1 VRQLSALDAQF
12 LNVEDR
18 STFGHVG
25 ALIVLDPSRR
35 PGGTLGLDAVRA
47 VLEPRLH
54 LAAPFR
60 QRLVQGPLGL
70 GYPYWAD
77 DPDFDIEYHL
87 REIGLPSPGT
97 AEQLAEQVARI
108 HARPLDRSRPL
119 WEMYLVHGLEDDRC
133 ALYSKVHHAVIDG
146 ISGAELLAT
155 IMDATP
161 ETRDVDPEPWHPE
174 PLPAPWELLP
184 AMALSSV
191 SRTRT
196 AVTGLARS
204 LPHLTAVPGAR
215 LVPGAQTVADVARA
229 ISGLAGL
236 NPPVLGPRRDLIAPR
251 TPFNGP
257 ITAHRRFAYTSVPL
271 DEVKEVKKA
280 FGMTVNDVV
289 LTLAAGVLRRWLLDR
304 DALPTIPLVAA
315 VPVSVRD
322 ESSAELGNQVS
333 VMSVALP
340 TQLADPL
347 ARLEA
352 VADDVEVAKLA
363 FDALPATIL
372 QDLSAVLPT
381 ALSGLAARAM
391 FRLVSV
397 PGVPFN
403 LFISNVPGPQLPLF
417 IAGARVEGLFPVS
430 AVTTLSGGLNITLFS
445 YNGSLDV
452 GFVACREMV
461 PDVWRMAGFLRDELD
476 TLVALASD

>member
-1 VRQLSALDAQF
+1 
-12 LNVEDR
+12 
-18 STFGHVG
+18 
-25 ALIVLDPSRR
+25 
-35 PGGTLGLDAVRA
+35 
-47 VLEPRLH
+47 
-54 LAAPFR
+54 
-60 QRLVQGPLGL
+60 
-70 GYPYWAD
+70 
-77 DPDFDIEYHL
+77 
-87 REIGLPSPGT
+87 
-97 AEQLAEQVARI
+97 
-108 HARPLDRSRPL
+108 
-119 WEMYLVHGLEDDRC
+119 
-133 ALYSKVHHAVIDG
+133 
-146 ISGAELLAT
+146 
-155 IMDATP
+155 
-161 ETRDVDPEPWHPE
+161 
-174 PLPAPWELLP
+174 
-184 AMALSSV
+184 
-191 SRTRT
+191 
-196 AVTGLARS
+196 
-204 LPHLTAVPGAR
+204 
-215 LVPGAQTVADVARA
+215 VADVARA

-430 AVTTLSGGLNITLFS
+430 AVTTISGGLNITLFS